1 MRNDKKASSENYSF
15 IKETIKEQPTD
26 RKRLA
31 GKFLMAAVCGVIF
44 GACAAGT
51 MALIVPKALERFGT
65 APDQKAVV
73 TLTPSVKAE
82 QVTPTPEATEQEKTS
97 ASTAWQND
105 LSDGMSQI
113 AEEPRRALVRISEAT
128 EQEKTSA
135 STAWQNDLSDGMSQI
150 AEEPRRALVRIS
162 AAGEDSDLLD
172 DSFLEYGDE
181 EGFVFLKNS
190 EAFYIL
196 TVSDQMQEA
205 DKFTVT
211 FSDGAVTDGILC
223 KKDLRTGF
231 FVIKVP
237 FTSVDEETQEK
248 IPAAPLVAADDMKQT
263 ESVIAIGSPSGDYDS
278 LMGGTITSVTGTLK
292 VADEE
297 YGMLTTDMVGSE
309 EGGGIL
315 LNFSG
320 EVAGIIWNQEED
332 RTNVIRAVETA
343 QLRPLLESMANGEDI
358 CYIGIM
364 GATISSYQSENLDV
378 PRGVY
383 VDAVDEDS
391 PAMTAGIQNG
401 DILHALDGQEVQSME
416 EYASVLQ
423 GLNKGTRTTV
433 NVYRKNP
440 FGEYED
446 VQLKVTIKEK

>member
-31 GKFLMAAVCGVIF
+31 VKFLTAAVCGVIF

-82 QVTPTPEATEQEKTS
+82 QVTPTP
-97 ASTAWQND
+97 
-105 LSDGMSQI
+105 
-113 AEEPRRALVRISEAT
+113 EAT

-211 FSDGAVTDGILC
+211 FSDGTVTDGILC

-315 LNFSG
+315 LNSSG

-332 RTNVIRAVETA
+332 RTNVIRAVKTA

-440 FGEYED
+440 SGEYED

>member
-31 GKFLMAAVCGVIF
+31 GKFLTAAVCGVIF

-82 QVTPTPEATEQEKTS
+82 QVTPTP
-97 ASTAWQND
+97 
-105 LSDGMSQI
+105 
-113 AEEPRRALVRISEAT
+113 EAT

-211 FSDGAVTDGILC
+211 FSDGTVTDGILC

-248 IPAAPLVAADDMKQT
+248 ISAAPLVTADDMKQT

-315 LNFSG
+315 LNSSG

>member
-31 GKFLMAAVCGVIF
+31 GKFLTAAVCGVIF

-73 TLTPSVKAE
+73 TLTSSVKAE
-82 QVTPTPEATEQEKTS
+82 KVTPTP
-97 ASTAWQND
+97 
-105 LSDGMSQI
+105 
-113 AEEPRRALVRISEAT
+113 EAT

-190 EAFYIL
+190 EVFYIL

-211 FSDGAVTDGILC
+211 FSDGTVTDGILC

>member
-31 GKFLMAAVCGVIF
+31 GKFLTAAVCGVIF

-82 QVTPTPEATEQEKTS
+82 QVTPTP
-97 ASTAWQND
+97 
-105 LSDGMSQI
+105 
-113 AEEPRRALVRISEAT
+113 EAT

-315 LNFSG
+315 LNSSG
-320 EVAGIIWNQEED
+320 EVAGIILNQEED

>member
-31 GKFLMAAVCGVIF
+31 VKFLTAAVCGVIF

-113 AEEPRRALVRISEAT
+113 AEEPRRALVRIS
-128 EQEKTSA
+128 
-135 STAWQNDLSDGMSQI
+135 
-150 AEEPRRALVRIS
+150 
-162 AAGEDSDLLD
+162 AAGEGSDLLD

-211 FSDGAVTDGILC
+211 FSDGTVTDGILC

-315 LNFSG
+315 LNSSG

-440 FGEYED
+440 SGGYED

>member
-31 GKFLMAAVCGVIF
+31 GKFLTAAVCGVIF

-82 QVTPTPEATEQEKTS
+82 QVTPTP
-97 ASTAWQND
+97 
-105 LSDGMSQI
+105 
-113 AEEPRRALVRISEAT
+113 EAT

-211 FSDGAVTDGILC
+211 FSDGTVTDGILC

-248 IPAAPLVAADDMKQT
+248 IPAAPLVTADDMKQT

-315 LNFSG
+315 LNSSG

-343 QLRPLLESMANGEDI
+343 QLPPLLESMANGEDI

>member
-31 GKFLMAAVCGVIF
+31 GKFLTAAVCGVIF

-82 QVTPTPEATEQEKTS
+82 QVTPTP
-97 ASTAWQND
+97 
-105 LSDGMSQI
+105 
-113 AEEPRRALVRISEAT
+113 EAT

-211 FSDGAVTDGILC
+211 FSDGAVTDGVLC

-315 LNFSG
+315 LNSSG

>member
-31 GKFLMAAVCGVIF
+31 VKFLTAAVCGVIF

-82 QVTPTPEATEQEKTS
+82 QVTPTP
-97 ASTAWQND
+97 
-105 LSDGMSQI
+105 
-113 AEEPRRALVRISEAT
+113 EAT

-211 FSDGAVTDGILC
+211 FSDGTVTDGILC

-315 LNFSG
+315 LNSSG

-343 QLRPLLESMANGEDI
+343 QLRPLLESMAHGEDI

-440 FGEYED
+440 SGGYED

>member
-73 TLTPSVKAE
+73 TLTPSVKA
-82 QVTPTPEATEQEKTS
+82 
-97 ASTAWQND
+97 
-105 LSDGMSQI
+105 
-113 AEEPRRALVRISEAT
+113 

-211 FSDGAVTDGILC
+211 FSDGTVTDGILC

-315 LNFSG
+315 LNSSG

>member
-31 GKFLMAAVCGVIF
+31 GKFLTAAVCGVIF

-113 AEEPRRALVRISEAT
+113 AEEPRRALVRI
-128 EQEKTSA
+128 
-135 STAWQNDLSDGMSQI
+135 L
-150 AEEPRRALVRIS
+150 

-211 FSDGAVTDGILC
+211 FSDGTVTDGILC

-315 LNFSG
+315 LNSSG

-440 FGEYED
+440 SGEYED

>member
-31 GKFLMAAVCGVIF
+31 GKFLTAAVCGVIF
-44 GACAAGT
+44 GTCAAGT
-51 MALIVPKALERFGT
+51 MALIVPEALERFGT

-82 QVTPTPEATEQEKTS
+82 QVTPTP
-97 ASTAWQND
+97 
-105 LSDGMSQI
+105 
-113 AEEPRRALVRISEAT
+113 EAT

-315 LNFSG
+315 LNSSG

>member
-82 QVTPTPEATEQEKTS
+82 QVTPTP
-97 ASTAWQND
+97 
-105 LSDGMSQI
+105 
-113 AEEPRRALVRISEAT
+113 EAT

>member
-31 GKFLMAAVCGVIF
+31 GKFLTAAVCGVIF

-82 QVTPTPEATEQEKTS
+82 QVTPTP
-97 ASTAWQND
+97 
-105 LSDGMSQI
+105 
-113 AEEPRRALVRISEAT
+113 EAT

-211 FSDGAVTDGILC
+211 FSDGTVTDGILC

-248 IPAAPLVAADDMKQT
+248 IPAAPLVTAEDMKQT

-315 LNFSG
+315 LNSSG

>member
-31 GKFLMAAVCGVIF
+31 VKFLTAAVCGVIF

-82 QVTPTPEATEQEKTS
+82 QVTPTP
-97 ASTAWQND
+97 
-105 LSDGMSQI
+105 
-113 AEEPRRALVRISEAT
+113 EAT

-315 LNFSG
+315 LNSSG

-440 FGEYED
+440 SGGYED

>member
-1 MRNDKKASSENYSF
+1 M
-15 IKETIKEQPTD
+15 
-26 RKRLA
+26 
-31 GKFLMAAVCGVIF
+31 IF

-51 MALIVPKALERFGT
+51 MALIVPKALEKFGT

-82 QVTPTPEATEQEKTS
+82 QVTPTP
-97 ASTAWQND
+97 
-105 LSDGMSQI
+105 
-113 AEEPRRALVRISEAT
+113 EAT

-211 FSDGAVTDGILC
+211 FSDGTVTDGILC

>member
-31 GKFLMAAVCGVIF
+31 GKFLTAAVCGVIF

-82 QVTPTPEATEQEKTS
+82 QVTPTP
-97 ASTAWQND
+97 
-105 LSDGMSQI
+105 
-113 AEEPRRALVRISEAT
+113 EAT

-211 FSDGAVTDGILC
+211 FSDGTVTDGILC

-248 IPAAPLVAADDMKQT
+248 IPAAPLVTADDMKQT

-315 LNFSG
+315 LNSSG

-433 NVYRKNP
+433 NV

>member
-31 GKFLMAAVCGVIF
+31 GKFLTAAVCGVIF

-82 QVTPTPEATEQEKTS
+82 QVTPTP
-97 ASTAWQND
+97 
-105 LSDGMSQI
+105 
-113 AEEPRRALVRISEAT
+113 EAT

-211 FSDGAVTDGILC
+211 FSDGTVTDGILC

-248 IPAAPLVAADDMKQT
+248 IPAAPLVTADDMKQT

-315 LNFSG
+315 LNSSG

-440 FGEYED
+440 SGGYED

>member
-1 MRNDKKASSENYSF
+1 MRSDKKPSSENYSF

-31 GKFLMAAVCGVIF
+31 VKFLTAAVCGVIF

-82 QVTPTPEATEQEKTS
+82 QVTPTP
-97 ASTAWQND
+97 
-105 LSDGMSQI
+105 
-113 AEEPRRALVRISEAT
+113 EAT

-211 FSDGAVTDGILC
+211 FSDGTVTDGILC

-315 LNFSG
+315 LNSSG

-440 FGEYED
+440 SGEYED

>member
-31 GKFLMAAVCGVIF
+31 GKFLTAAVCGVIF

-82 QVTPTPEATEQEKTS
+82 QVTPTP
-97 ASTAWQND
+97 
-105 LSDGMSQI
+105 
-113 AEEPRRALVRISEAT
+113 EAT

-211 FSDGAVTDGILC
+211 FSDGTVTDGILC

-315 LNFSG
+315 LNSSG

-391 PAMTAGIQNG
+391 PGNDSRDPERRHPACPGRAGSTV
-401 DILHALDGQEVQSME
+401 DGRICVCTPGAE
-416 EYASVLQ
+416 
-423 GLNKGTRTTV
+423 
-433 NVYRKNP
+433 
-440 FGEYED
+440 
-446 VQLKVTIKEK
+446 

>member
-31 GKFLMAAVCGVIF
+31 GKFLTAAVCGVIF

-82 QVTPTPEATEQEKTS
+82 QVTPTP
-97 ASTAWQND
+97 
-105 LSDGMSQI
+105 
-113 AEEPRRALVRISEAT
+113 EAT

-211 FSDGAVTDGILC
+211 FSDGTVTDGILC

-263 ESVIAIGSPSGDYDS
+263 ESVIAIGSQSGDYDS

-315 LNFSG
+315 LNSSG

>member
-31 GKFLMAAVCGVIF
+31 GKFLTAAVCGVIF

-73 TLTPSVKAE
+73 TLTSSVKAE
-82 QVTPTPEATEQEKTS
+82 KVTPTP
-97 ASTAWQND
+97 
-105 LSDGMSQI
+105 
-113 AEEPRRALVRISEAT
+113 EAT

-211 FSDGAVTDGILC
+211 FSDGTVTDGILC

-378 PRGVY
+378 PWGVY

>member
-31 GKFLMAAVCGVIF
+31 GKFLTAAVCGVIF

-82 QVTPTPEATEQEKTS
+82 QVTPTP
-97 ASTAWQND
+97 
-105 LSDGMSQI
+105 
-113 AEEPRRALVRISEAT
+113 EAT

-211 FSDGAVTDGILC
+211 FSDGTVTDGILC

-320 EVAGIIWNQEED
+320 EIAGIIWNQEED

-440 FGEYED
+440 SGGYED

>member
-31 GKFLMAAVCGVIF
+31 GKFLTAAVCGVIF

-82 QVTPTPEATEQEKTS
+82 QVTPTP
-97 ASTAWQND
+97 
-105 LSDGMSQI
+105 
-113 AEEPRRALVRISEAT
+113 EAT

-211 FSDGAVTDGILC
+211 FSDGTVTDGILC

-315 LNFSG
+315 LNSSG

-332 RTNVIRAVETA
+332 CTNVIRAVETA

>member
-31 GKFLMAAVCGVIF
+31 GKFLTAAVCGVIF

-65 APDQKAVV
+65 ASDQKAVV

-82 QVTPTPEATEQEKTS
+82 QVTPTP
-97 ASTAWQND
+97 
-105 LSDGMSQI
+105 
-113 AEEPRRALVRISEAT
+113 EAT

-315 LNFSG
+315 LNSSG

>member
-31 GKFLMAAVCGVIF
+31 GKFLTAAVCGVIF

-82 QVTPTPEATEQEKTS
+82 QVTPTP
-97 ASTAWQND
+97 
-105 LSDGMSQI
+105 
-113 AEEPRRALVRISEAT
+113 EAT

-263 ESVIAIGSPSGDYDS
+263 ESVIAIGSLSGDYDS

-315 LNFSG
+315 LNSSG

>member
-31 GKFLMAAVCGVIF
+31 VKFLTAAVCGVIF

-51 MALIVPKALERFGT
+51 MALIVPKALERFRT

-82 QVTPTPEATEQEKTS
+82 QVTPTP
-97 ASTAWQND
+97 
-105 LSDGMSQI
+105 
-113 AEEPRRALVRISEAT
+113 EAT

-211 FSDGAVTDGILC
+211 FSDGTVTDGILC

-315 LNFSG
+315 LNSSG

-440 FGEYED
+440 SGEYED

>member
-31 GKFLMAAVCGVIF
+31 GKFLTAAVCGVIF
-44 GACAAGT
+44 GVCAAGT

-82 QVTPTPEATEQEKTS
+82 QATPTPEAAEQKKTS
-97 ASTAWQND
+97 ASTAWQNN
-105 LSDGMSQI
+105 LSDG
-113 AEEPRRALVRISEAT
+113 L
-128 EQEKTSA
+128 
-135 STAWQNDLSDGMSQI
+135 SQI

-211 FSDGAVTDGILC
+211 FSDGTVADGILC

-237 FTSVDEETQEK
+237 FTSVDEETQEE

-292 VADEE
+292 LADEE

-315 LNFSG
+315 LNSSG

-423 GLNKGTRTTV
+423 GLNRGTRTTV

-440 FGEYED
+440 SGEYED

>member
-31 GKFLMAAVCGVIF
+31 GKFLTAAVCGVIF

-105 LSDGMSQI
+105 LSDG
-113 AEEPRRALVRISEAT
+113 L
-128 EQEKTSA
+128 
-135 STAWQNDLSDGMSQI
+135 SQI

-211 FSDGAVTDGILC
+211 FSDGTVTDGILC

-315 LNFSG
+315 LNSSG

-440 FGEYED
+440 SGEYED

>member
-31 GKFLMAAVCGVIF
+31 GKFLTAAVCGVIF

-82 QVTPTPEATEQEKTS
+82 QVTPTP
-97 ASTAWQND
+97 
-105 LSDGMSQI
+105 
-113 AEEPRRALVRISEAT
+113 EAT

-211 FSDGAVTDGILC
+211 FSDGTVTDGILC

-297 YGMLTTDMVGSE
+297 YGMLTTGMVGSE

-315 LNFSG
+315 LISSG

-440 FGEYED
+440 SGEYED

>member
-31 GKFLMAAVCGVIF
+31 GKFLTAAVCGVIF

-82 QVTPTPEATEQEKTS
+82 QVTPTP
-97 ASTAWQND
+97 
-105 LSDGMSQI
+105 
-113 AEEPRRALVRISEAT
+113 EAT

-211 FSDGAVTDGILC
+211 FSDGTVTDGILC

-248 IPAAPLVAADDMKQT
+248 IPAAPLVTADDMKQT

-315 LNFSG
+315 LNSSG
-320 EVAGIIWNQEED
+320 DVAGIIWNQEED

>member
-31 GKFLMAAVCGVIF
+31 GKFLTAAVCGVTF

-82 QVTPTPEATEQEKTS
+82 QVTPTP
-97 ASTAWQND
+97 
-105 LSDGMSQI
+105 
-113 AEEPRRALVRISEAT
+113 EAT

-211 FSDGAVTDGILC
+211 FSDGTVTDGILC

-248 IPAAPLVAADDMKQT
+248 IPAAPLVTADDMKQT

-315 LNFSG
+315 LNSSG

>member
-31 GKFLMAAVCGVIF
+31 GKFLTAAVCGVIF

-51 MALIVPKALERFGT
+51 MALIVPKALERFAT

-82 QVTPTPEATEQEKTS
+82 QVTPTP
-97 ASTAWQND
+97 
-105 LSDGMSQI
+105 
-113 AEEPRRALVRISEAT
+113 EAT

-315 LNFSG
+315 LNSSG

>member
-31 GKFLMAAVCGVIF
+31 VKFLTAAVCGVIF

-82 QVTPTPEATEQEKTS
+82 QVTPTPEA
-97 ASTAWQND
+97 
-105 LSDGMSQI
+105 I
-113 AEEPRRALVRISEAT
+113 

-211 FSDGAVTDGILC
+211 FSDGTVTDGILC

-248 IPAAPLVAADDMKQT
+248 IPAAPLVAANDMKQT

-315 LNFSG
+315 LNSSG

-440 FGEYED
+440 SGEYED

>member
-31 GKFLMAAVCGVIF
+31 GKFLTAAVCGVIF

-82 QVTPTPEATEQEKTS
+82 QVTPTP
-97 ASTAWQND
+97 
-105 LSDGMSQI
+105 
-113 AEEPRRALVRISEAT
+113 EAT

-211 FSDGAVTDGILC
+211 FSDGTVTDGILC

-315 LNFSG
+315 LNSSG

-343 QLRPLLESMANGEDI
+343 QLQPLLESMANGEDI

-440 FGEYED
+440 SGEYED

>member
-31 GKFLMAAVCGVIF
+31 VKFLTAAVCGVIF

-113 AEEPRRALVRISEAT
+113 E
-128 EQEKTSA
+128 
-135 STAWQNDLSDGMSQI
+135 
-150 AEEPRRALVRIS
+150 EEPRRALVRIS

-211 FSDGAVTDGILC
+211 FSDGTVTDGILC

-315 LNFSG
+315 LNSSG

-440 FGEYED
+440 SGEYED

>member
-31 GKFLMAAVCGVIF
+31 GKFLTAAVCGVIF

-113 AEEPRRALVRISEAT
+113 AEEPRKALVRI
-128 EQEKTSA
+128 
-135 STAWQNDLSDGMSQI
+135 
-150 AEEPRRALVRIS
+150 P

-190 EAFYIL
+190 EAFYIS

-315 LNFSG
+315 LNSSG

>member
-31 GKFLMAAVCGVIF
+31 GKFLTAAVCGVIF

-51 MALIVPKALERFGT
+51 MALIVPKTLERFGT

-82 QVTPTPEATEQEKTS
+82 QVTPTP
-97 ASTAWQND
+97 
-105 LSDGMSQI
+105 
-113 AEEPRRALVRISEAT
+113 EAT

-248 IPAAPLVAADDMKQT
+248 IPAAPLVTADDMKQT

-315 LNFSG
+315 LNSSG

>member
-31 GKFLMAAVCGVIF
+31 GKFLTAAVCGVIF

-82 QVTPTPEATEQEKTS
+82 QVTPTP
-97 ASTAWQND
+97 
-105 LSDGMSQI
+105 
-113 AEEPRRALVRISEAT
+113 EAT

-211 FSDGAVTDGILC
+211 FSDGTVTDGILC

-248 IPAAPLVAADDMKQT
+248 IPAAPLVTADDMKQT

-315 LNFSG
+315 LNSSG

-440 FGEYED
+440 FGEYEN

>member
-15 IKETIKEQPTD
+15 IKETIKEQPMD

-31 GKFLMAAVCGVIF
+31 GKFLTAAVCGVIF

-82 QVTPTPEATEQEKTS
+82 QVTPTP
-97 ASTAWQND
+97 
-105 LSDGMSQI
+105 
-113 AEEPRRALVRISEAT
+113 EAT

-315 LNFSG
+315 LNSSG